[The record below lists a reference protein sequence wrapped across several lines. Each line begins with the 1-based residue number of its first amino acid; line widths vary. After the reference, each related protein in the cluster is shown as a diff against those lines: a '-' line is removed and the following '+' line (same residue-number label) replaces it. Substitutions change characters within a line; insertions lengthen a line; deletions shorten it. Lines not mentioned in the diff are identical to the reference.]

1 MKQRRMGS
9 ASQEMRT
16 PSTGRLGPSALL
28 GLLAVVAAVAPVA
41 APAKPDA
48 CREAANLMP
57 TGAAP
62 KSPPPLAIGDS
73 VMLGAVEP
81 LRRRGFEVDA
91 RGCRQMGE
99 GLRLLGARARAGSLP
114 KTVAIAL
121 GTNWTVT
128 SGQIRR
134 ALRIMGRR
142 RVLGLVTPREVGGA
156 ASADHE
162 AIRAAGRRWP
172 RRVKVVDWVAHSA
185 SHRRWFWSDGLHLTP
200 KGARALA
207 RLMSTALIAP
217 ASGEEPQPPGAQR
230 SRTAGPAIEPAFTR

>member
-1 MKQRRMGS
+1 MGS
-9 ASQEMRT
+9 ASRKMRALT
-16 PSTGRLGPSALL
+16 TGRLGRSALP
-28 GLLAVVAAVAPVA
+28 GLLALIAAVAPAA
-41 APAKPDA
+41 APAAPDA
-48 CREAANLMP
+48 CSEAAHVLP
-57 TGAAP
+57 TGPAP
-62 KSPPPLAIGDS
+62 TTPPPLAIGDS

-91 RGCRQMGE
+91 RGCRQMRE

-156 ASADHE
+156 ASADQE

-172 RRVKVVDWVAHSA
+172 RRVKVVDWVVHSA
-185 SHRRWFWSDGLHLTP
+185 SHRGWFWSDGLHLTP

-207 RLMSTALIAP
+207 RLMSAALIAP
-217 ASGEEPQPPGAQR
+217 ASGEEPQPAGAQR
-230 SRTAGPAIEPAFTR
+230 SRTAGPAMRPAFTR